1 MPSEVTFES
10 QQSEGAQMSNEL
22 EGDRAPSGGDSL
34 VSLEL
39 LALLGPMVPALVPM
53 LAPEADSESPSST
66 NPGPAS

>member
-39 LALLGPMVPALVPM
+39 LALLGPMVPRPALVPM
-53 LAPEADSESPSST
+53 LAPEAESPSST
-66 NPGPAS
+66 NPGPAR